1 MKIRLAISAL
11 AIALSLGWAAPAA
24 AHCDTLD
31 GPVVGAAREALD
43 KGDVRLVL
51 GWVRPDDEAT
61 VREAFTRAAA
71 VRKHG
76 ADARALA
83 DTYFFET
90 LVRVHRAGEGA
101 PYTGLKP
108 AGEIEPSIAA
118 ADQALVTANLQ
129 PVGKLLSQR
138 VEAGLHQKFDAVTA
152 LGKRDPTDV
161 RAGRAF
167 AAAYVDYVH
176 YVERIHDAA
185 AAGSQPATEAAQ
197 KHTEH
202 AH

>member
-1 MKIRLAISAL
+1 MKIRLAVSAL

-76 ADARALA
+76 AEARGLA

-108 AGEIEPSIAA
+108 AGEIEPPIAA
-118 ADQALVTANLQ
+118 ADQALVTAKLQ

-138 VEAGLHQKFDAVTA
+138 LEAGLHEKFEAVA
-152 LGKRDPTDV
+152 ARSKRDPTDIT
-161 RAGRAF
+161 AGRAF

-176 YVERIHDAA
+176 YVERVYDAA
-185 AAGSQPATEAAQ
+185 GVAGAEHVTEAA
-197 KHTEH
+197 HH